1 MQCNVY
7 QSFSNVDFV
16 CMTLNNWLQFKEGR
30 GNQFQASTL
39 LLLFY
44 SIVKIKIREQP
55 FDLCELSRGSSQ
67 GLEKNLIGRF
77 FHNWCVR
84 PTFCK
89 TIGFSVATGYSFW
102 DRLHNFFTQIYMNC
116 FQFIS
121 WTNWVNSGKFLDN
134 CWISCQVMADMEKK
148 IKTIS

>member
-1 MQCNVY
+1 MDKQCNVY

-30 GNQFQASTL
+30 GNQFQASAL

-67 GLEKNLIGRF
+67 GLEKKIWLVDF
-77 FHNWCVR
+77 F
-84 PTFCK
+84 
-89 TIGFSVATGYSFW
+89 I
-102 DRLHNFFTQIYMNC
+102 I
-116 FQFIS
+116 
-121 WTNWVNSGKFLDN
+121 
-134 CWISCQVMADMEKK
+134 DMSY
-148 IKTIS
+148 ILQN

>member
-1 MQCNVY
+1 MKTLECESNGQTMQCNVY

-102 DRLHNFFTQIYMNC
+102 DRLRNFLHKFT
-116 FQFIS
+116 
-121 WTNWVNSGKFLDN
+121 WVVLSVHKLNKLGKF
-134 CWISCQVMADMEKK
+134 W
-148 IKTIS
+148 